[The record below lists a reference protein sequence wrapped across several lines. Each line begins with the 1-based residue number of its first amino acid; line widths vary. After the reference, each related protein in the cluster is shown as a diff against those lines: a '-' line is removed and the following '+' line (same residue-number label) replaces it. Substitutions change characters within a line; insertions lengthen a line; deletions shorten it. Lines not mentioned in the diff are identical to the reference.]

1 MKIASEL
8 SANEVLAVIPPGLP
22 TRLQKKKK
30 VWKYV
35 RNEECN
41 NGNSVWR
48 GKEGVFGK
56 SQHNAAGN
64 SVNVIRTRPLRDAL
78 T

>member
-30 VWKYV
+30 SLKVCAK
-35 RNEECN
+35 
-41 NGNSVWR
+41 
-48 GKEGVFGK
+48 
-56 SQHNAAGN
+56 
-64 SVNVIRTRPLRDAL
+64 
-78 T
+78 